1 MIKSDGTGKGV
12 QSTGITIADTTNNM
26 SGLQKLTVGIASTA
40 TGAIDFVGTT
50 SGTVTVKTADAAG
63 TWTLTLPT
71 ND

>member
-1 MIKSDGTGKGV
+1 
-12 QSTGITIADTTNNM
+12 M

-63 TWTLTLPT
+63 TWTLTLPA